1 MPRQSFQKLH
11 CVITVI
17 MKRPMAW
24 DRFTWYLL
32 LILLPSMS
40 HTKSVWKRCVSRK
53 KLCNCLSC
61 NFGFFSSFSSS
72 ILDGLAKTI
81 CSFFF
86 YFTFPF
92 ILRAWAVLDLSTWYA
107 VGFKPCPFE
116 TNIMENLSVTMWNLN
131 LQPLEHY
138 ISTTTVCMTITLGRM
153 VTYLEWFLSIKLHGS

>member
-17 MKRPMAW
+17 VKRPMAW
-24 DRFTWYLL
+24 DRFTRYLL
-32 LILLPSMS
+32 LILLLSMS

-61 NFGFFSSFSSS
+61 SFGFSSSFSSS

-86 YFTFPF
+86 YFTSDAREQYWTYQHDVP
-92 ILRAWAVLDLSTWYA
+92 Y
-107 VGFKPCPFE
+107 GFKSCPFE
-116 TNIMENLSVTMWNLN
+116 TNSNGEFKRKHVESY

-138 ISTTTVCMTITLGRM
+138 ISTTAVCMTIKLGRV
-153 VTYLEWFLSIKLHGS
+153 VTYLEWFLSIKSHGS